1 MLMDCFSNHNHD
13 HSHSSTDHDHTHN
26 IGELH
31 EHNAHQIKEEDTYRI
46 SYSAKHSNGFL
57 DAKRRVS
64 ITFQKKPL
72 PGLFEGA
79 NATGWIVFIG
89 NLIHKIT
96 DGLVIGAGK

>member
-1 MLMDCFSNHNHD
+1 MDCFSNHNHD
-13 HSHSSTDHDHTHN
+13 HSHSSANRGQHH
-26 IGELH
+26 LH
-31 EHNAHQIKEEDTYRI
+31 EHNTHQIKEEDAYHI

-57 DAKRRVS
+57 DVKRRVS
-64 ITFQKKPL
+64 TNVQKKPL

-96 DGLVIGAGK
+96 DGLVIGAGIDQALY